1 MLLNVKLN
9 TQSLPLFPSSQRMN
23 SSQNALGFG
32 VSAEK
37 DLIIFKLKQL
47 SYIYLNISSNAEIGH
62 ED

>member
-1 MLLNVKLN
+1 
-9 TQSLPLFPSSQRMN
+9 MN

-62 ED
+62 EDWKPGWRIDRYIA